1 MARGRQPSN
10 RYTASDEPR
19 RMRFPW
25 FRAPVKILDESE
37 KQEPIRKSSG
47 LLRVVA
53 VTVLWAAIGF
63 MGMIFYYSSTLPDTS
78 ELLAESRGAGV
89 TILDVHGRTIAVRG
103 ASSGPVVQVEN
114 LPPHLS
120 AAVLAIE
127 DRRFYSHIG
136 VYFRG
141 LGRATLANLEE
152 GAIVQGG
159 STITQ
164 QLAKNLFLTSE
175 RTFGRKIQETLLAL
189 WLEARFSKNEILTLY
204 LNRVYFGGGAYGIEA
219 AANRY
224 FDIAP
229 RDLDLHQSAMLA
241 GVLKAP
247 SRYSPAA
254 HPEAAEARMNVV
266 LAAMVDAGFLDAEA
280 QALSDRAP
288 VAYALA
294 TATNGSGYFVDWLM
308 ERLPAYIGDVQG
320 NIIVETSLD
329 LDLQFAAEQSLS
341 ATLDEFGEARDANQ
355 GAVIAFDLNG
365 GVVAM
370 VGGRSYAASQ
380 FNRASQARRQPG
392 SAFKPFVYVTALEAG
407 YRPDSMMEDEPVNI
421 DGWTPENFSGEYE
434 GYMTLQEAL
443 AKSVNSIAAQLI
455 DRVGSENVADTARRM
470 GIASEL
476 NAFPSLALG
485 AIEVTPL
492 ELTSAYVPLGNGG
505 LGIIP
510 HGVVRITTASG
521 DVLFERSGSGPGRV
535 LDPRPTADMVAML
548 SNAIA
553 NGTGRS
559 AYLPSRPSAGKTGTS
574 QDSRDAWFVGF
585 TGNYVAGVWI
595 GNDDNSHMARVTG
608 GSLPAAVW
616 RNFMVEA
623 HEGIAPTALAGRL
636 PVSTVVVDLTD
647 GAATESLLGYELD
660 LVGRDEAQDPI
671 QPSRP

>member
-136 VYFRG
+136 VDFRG